1 MLPAMSQA
9 RFPPR
14 PNLSAVRNA
23 VIVVLLLAGCASTPP
38 RDYTPAIDASRAQIE
53 ALVAKEKIPG
63 AAVAV
68 SVGDRIVWH
77 DTFGVTNLET
87 KAPVRMETRFRVG
100 SLTKLMTVTA
110 LMRLVQD
117 GRLRLDDPVSR
128 HLPDFP
134 HGEITLRQL
143 AGHLS
148 GIRHYGPGEFLN
160 TTHYTSATDSLR
172 KFAADP
178 LLTPPGAKYVY
189 SSYAYDVLGA
199 VIERVTGKPFDAA
212 MKTLVFDPLGMNQ
225 TSFTADA
232 TTAAFYDQTTAGPQ
246 PAPPTDLSDRLS
258 AGAAVTTA
266 RDLARLL
273 IATSGGPFLSD
284 ASRTTMF
291 TSQKTKDGKETG
303 TGIAWRI
310 AIDDKGRTYVRHG
323 GAVTGGRAFA
333 LVYPKE
339 RVAVAIVTN
348 LGFAA
353 FNEKDAG
360 AIAMRFLVSKKQ

>member
-1 MLPAMSQA
+1 M
-9 RFPPR
+9 
-14 PNLSAVRNA
+14 RNA
-23 VIVVLLLAGCASTPP
+23 AVVALLLAGCASAPQ
-38 RDYTPAIDASRAQIE
+38 RDYAPAIDASRVQLE

-77 DTFGVTNLET
+77 EAFGVTSLET
-87 KAPVRMETRFRVG
+87 KAPVRAETRFRVG

-110 LMRLVQD
+110 LMRLVEQ
-117 GRLRLDDPVSR
+117 GRVGLDDPVSR
-128 HLPDFP
+128 YLPDFR
-134 HGEITLRQL
+134 HGEVTLRQL
-143 AGHLS
+143 SGHLG

-160 TTHYTSATDSLR
+160 TTHYADATDSLR

-178 LLTPPGAKYVY
+178 LLTPPGTKYFY
-189 SSYAYDVLGA
+189 SSYAYNVLGA

-212 MKTLVFDPLGMNQ
+212 MKALLFDPLHMSR
-225 TSFTADA
+225 TSFASDA
-232 TTAAFYDQTTAGPQ
+232 ATAAFYDKGNAGSQ
-246 PAPPTDLSDRLS
+246 PAPAVDLSDRLP
-258 AGAAVTTA
+258 AGAALTTA

-273 IATSGGPFLSD
+273 IATSGGRFLSD
-284 ASRTTMF
+284 ASRATMF
-291 TSQKTKDGKETG
+291 TSLKTSDGKETG
-303 TGIAWRI
+303 VGIAWRV
-310 AIDDKGRTYVRHG
+310 AADDKGRMFLHHG

-353 FNEKDAG
+353 FNEKDARE
-360 AIAMRFLVSKKQ
+360 IALRFLESSN